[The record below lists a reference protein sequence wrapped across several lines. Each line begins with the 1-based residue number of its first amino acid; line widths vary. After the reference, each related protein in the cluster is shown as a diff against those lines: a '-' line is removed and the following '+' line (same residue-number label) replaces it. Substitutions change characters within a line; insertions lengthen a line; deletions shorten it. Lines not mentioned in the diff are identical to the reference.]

1 MSGWTIVYGALVAMV
16 QPDMKKLVAYSSV
29 SHLGFVMLGIAS
41 LNAVALSGA
50 VYQMV
55 GHGLST
61 GALFLLVGVV
71 YERRHTRLISE
82 YGGLWKQVPRYAVC
96 FLVVML
102 ASIGLPGL
110 SGFVGEFLILI
121 GAFDASPWL
130 AAGAVSG
137 VVLGAAYMLRMY
149 QRVMFGELD
158 ERKNGQ
164 LEDLHA
170 GEIVVLAPLLALIV
184 VMGVYP
190 KPFLGMIETSV
201 AETLQLATGGR
212 ESAPVSDTF
221 AAACTGET
229 SAEAEAGA
237 CSGTTSSAP
246 RVEHEAPAAGHGGAH

>member
-1 MSGWTIVYGALVAMV
+1 
-16 QPDMKKLVAYSSV
+16 
-29 SHLGFVMLGIAS
+29 
-41 LNAVALSGA
+41 
-50 VYQMV
+50 MV

-82 YGGLWKQVPRYAVC
+82 YGGLWKQMPRYAVC

-121 GAFDASPWL
+121 GSFKASWWL

-158 ERKNGQ
+158 EAKNGR
-164 LEDLHA
+164 LEDMRGPELA
-170 GEIVVLAPLLALIV
+170 VMAPLLALIV

-190 KPFLGMIETSV
+190 KPFLTMIESSV
-201 AETLQLATGGR
+201 AETLELATGHVPN
-212 ESAPVSDTF
+212 EPPSDTF
-221 AAACTGET
+221 AAACSADSALVGGTCGGHAATTDDVHSHDHGE
-229 SAEAEAGA
+229 
-237 CSGTTSSAP
+237 
-246 RVEHEAPAAGHGGAH
+246 HGAHHRGAH